1 MRSRV
6 LIDIVNCL
14 INWQRN
20 FPSKLRSFLK
30 FYKSLLSLD
39 QIQHTYNKISAYLIK
54 IVLLFTYDQKVH
66 HLMAVCPDL
75 VIIISRSDEPPF
87 AKDQPREQ
95 QLC

>member
-1 MRSRV
+1 MFISTSLYYR
-6 LIDIVNCL
+6 L
-14 INWQRN
+14 
-20 FPSKLRSFLK
+20 SKLS
-30 FYKSLLSLD
+30 
-39 QIQHTYNKISAYLIK
+39 IHNKISDYFDQKSLNI
-54 IVLLFTYDQKVH
+54 FDQKVH